1 MNDSIILNEKK
12 ESRVVSRIVDELTN
26 YSLDR
31 NTSKLEV
38 TVENLEDQFTM
49 NFKVFDI
56 DYTDDEIE
64 KMSKSPKTLR
74 DWSVEAYYWTLL
86 PNPLKKINLI
96 YSELW

>member
-74 DWSVEAYYWTLL
+74 D
-86 PNPLKKINLI
+86 
-96 YSELW
+96 